1 MWPFKQ
7 KKIKIGL
14 ALGGGGARGIGH
26 IGVLKALEELG
37 IKPDLI
43 AGTSAGSIVGSFY
56 AGGYSVEQM
65 EAIAKNLRVKD
76 VRDSKLIWKPSS
88 SENIEQLVEKSFNK
102 EHVEY
107 EDLKIPFTAVCVDIK
122 TGKELH
128 FSEGD
133 LAKTVSG
140 SCSVPGVF
148 KPVKY
153 LDYHL
158 VDGGILNNV
167 PADVVHGMGADV
179 VIAIDVNSTRGD
191 GTQSVKLTSV
201 LNAAI
206 GVMMQYSVR
215 SKLDFADIVI
225 TPNLKRFASTKLEG
239 VEEMIEEGYK
249 AIMDRKDEIIKL
261 TKKKQKR
268 KIRNLWQKIRKEKQ
282 VLAKKS

>member
-1 MWPFKQ
+1 MWPFNR

-37 IKPDLI
+37 LKPDFI
-43 AGTSAGSIVGSFY
+43 SGTSAGSIVGSFY

-76 VRDSKLIWKPSS
+76 VRDSKFIWKPSS
-88 SENIEQLVEKSFNK
+88 SENIEMLVEKSFNK
-102 EHVEY
+102 DHVEY
-107 EDLKIPFTAVCVDIK
+107 SDLKIPFTAVCVDIK

-167 PADVVHGMGADV
+167 PADVVHNMGADV
-179 VIAIDVNSTRGD
+179 VIAVDVNCTRGD
-191 GTQSVKLTSV
+191 GTDSLKLTSV

-206 GVMMQYSVR
+206 GVMMQYSIR
-215 SKLDFADIVI
+215 EKLDYADIVI
-225 TPNLKRFASTKLEG
+225 KPNLKRFASTKLDG
-239 VEEMIEEGYK
+239 IEEMIIEGYN
-249 AIMDRKDEIIKL
+249 AIMANKDAILKI

-268 KIRNLWQKIRKEKQ
+268 KIKNLWQKIHKEKQ
-282 VLAKKS
+282 ILAKR